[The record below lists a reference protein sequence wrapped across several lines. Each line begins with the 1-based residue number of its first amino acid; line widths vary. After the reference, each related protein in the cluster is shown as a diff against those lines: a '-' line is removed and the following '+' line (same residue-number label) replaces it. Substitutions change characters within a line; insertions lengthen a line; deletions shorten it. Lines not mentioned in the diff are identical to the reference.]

1 MPRVLAFV
9 LAMTL
14 AGAAPVPTPV
24 GAGPKF
30 RLAAAS
36 PPVARAAPVGRF
48 RCLRGGMPREE
59 AHVELFAHRRV
70 LLLPPAIGMA
80 PPVRIEHL
88 DVRSARCSYAVRTR
102 HPTGVIEFV
111 AAARPT
117 IGDLFRIWGQPLA
130 ADRLAGFRGPVRAW
144 VGGRRWRGAV
154 AAIPL
159 TRHAQIVIELGGYV
173 PPHASYRFPRR
184 P

>member
-1 MPRVLAFV
+1 VLASV
-9 LAMTL
+9 LVALTL
-14 AGAAPVPTPV
+14 GAAPVPTPIGV
-24 GAGPKF
+24 GTRFQHP
-30 RLAAAS
+30 AAS
-36 PPVARAAPVGRF
+36 PAVARAAPVGRF
-48 RCLRGGMPREE
+48 RCGAAGRREE
-59 AHVELFAHRRV
+59 AHVELFANGRA

-80 PPVRIEHL
+80 PPVELEHL

-102 HPTGVIEFV
+102 HPTGVVEFV
-111 AAARPT
+111 RGTT
-117 IGDLFRIWGQPLA
+117 IGDLFRIWGQPLG

-144 VGGRRWRGAV
+144 VGGRRWRKAV

-159 TRHAQIVIELGGYV
+159 TRHAQIVIELGAYV